1 MNFRSKKRGSMR
13 QIEMMRGAKKLV
25 DTCTKVREG
34 ETVLIVADTTKMK
47 IAEVLA
53 GAAYERN
60 AEVILSVM
68 TPRKVHGEE
77 PPPAIAAA
85 MKKVNVFFI
94 PVSKSI
100 THTRAV
106 KEAVEAGARGLVLT
120 DWTEDIMISGG
131 IDADFDQQKPI
142 CKKIAQLFR
151 EGKKAHL
158 TTPLGTDLYLDLEG
172 RRGNALTCVVEP
184 GEFSTVPTIEA
195 NFSPN
200 EGTSEGMIVADA
212 SIPYL
217 GIGVLTEP
225 VRVKVQKGM
234 IREITGGTQAKALK
248 DNLEKQ
254 NDPMVFNIAELGVG
268 LNPKARMC
276 GIMLEDEG
284 VFGVVHIGIGTNITL
299 GGRIKAAVHY
309 DLLMYNATLEVD
321 GNRILE
327 GGQLKI

>member
-1 MNFRSKKRGSMR
+1 MR

-34 ETVLIVADTTKMK
+34 ETVLIVADTTKVR

-68 TPRKVHGEE
+68 APRKVHGEE
-77 PPPAIAAA
+77 PPSAIAAA

-106 KEAVEAGARGLVLT
+106 KEAAEAGARGLVLT
-120 DWTEDIMISGG
+120 DWTEETMISGG

-142 CKKIAQLFR
+142 CRNIARLFR

-200 EGTSEGMIVADA
+200 EGTSEGTIVADA

-234 IREITGGTQAKALK
+234 IREISGGAQAKVLK
-248 DNLEKQ
+248 ENLEKQ

-284 VFGVVHIGIGTNITL
+284 VFGAVHIGIGTNITL
-299 GGRIKAAVHY
+299 GGKIKAAVHY

>member
-1 MNFRSKKRGSMR
+1 MKN
-13 QIEMMRGAKKLV
+13 IEMMRGAKKLI
-25 DTCTKVREG
+25 DTCAKVQEG
-34 ETVLIVADTTKMK
+34 ETVLIVADTNKVK
-47 IAEVLA
+47 IAEVIA
-53 GAAYERN
+53 SAAYERN
-60 AEVILSVM
+60 AEVIITIM
-68 TPRKVHGEE
+68 APRKVHGEE
-77 PPPAIAAA
+77 PPKAIAEA

-106 KEAVEAGARGLVLT
+106 KEAAEAGVRGLVLT
-120 DWTEDIMISGG
+120 DWNEDIMISGG
-131 IDADFDQQKPI
+131 IEADFGAQKPV
-142 CKKIAQLFR
+142 CKKIAQLFAKGER
-151 EGKKAHL
+151 AHL
-158 TTPLGTDLYLDLEG
+158 TTPLGTDLSLNLEG

-200 EGTSEGMIVADA
+200 EGTAEGTIIADA

-225 VRVKVQKGM
+225 VKVKVHKGM
-234 IREITGGTQAKALK
+234 ITEIMGGIQAKILK

-254 NDPMVFNIAELGVG
+254 NDPMVFNIAELGIG

-299 GGRIKAAVHY
+299 GGKIKAAVHY
-309 DLLMYNATLEVD
+309 DLLMYNATLNLD
-321 GNRILE
+321 GSLILKD
-327 GGQLKI
+327 GKLQV

>member
-1 MNFRSKKRGSMR
+1 MKH
-13 QIEMMRGAKKLV
+13 IEMMRGAKKLI

-34 ETVLIVADTTKMK
+34 ETVLIVADTNKTR
-47 IAEVLA
+47 IAEVIA
-53 GAAYERN
+53 SVAYERN
-60 AEVILSVM
+60 AEVIISIM
-68 TPRKVHGEE
+68 APRKVHGEE
-77 PPPAIAAA
+77 PPRAVAEA
-85 MKKVNVFFI
+85 MKAVNVFFI

-106 KEAVEAGARGLVLT
+106 KEAAEAGARGLVLT
-120 DWTEDIMISGG
+120 DWSEDIMISGG
-131 IDADFDQQKPI
+131 IEADFDKQRLV
-142 CKKIAQLFR
+142 CKKIAQLFQDG
-151 EGKKAHL
+151 EKAHL
-158 TTPLGTDLYLDLEG
+158 TTPLGTDLLLDLEG
-172 RRGNALTCVVEP
+172 RRGNALTCIVEP

-200 EGTSEGMIVADA
+200 EGTPEGTIMADA

-225 VRVKVQKGM
+225 VKVKVHKGM
-234 IREITGGTQAKALK
+234 ITEITGGIQAKILK

-254 NDPMVFNIAELGVG
+254 NDPMVYNIAELGIG

-299 GGRIKAAVHY
+299 GGKIKAAIHY
-309 DLLMYNATLEVD
+309 DLLMYQATLNLD
-321 GNRILE
+321 GSLILKD
-327 GGQLKI
+327 GQLEI

>member
-1 MNFRSKKRGSMR
+1 MKN
-13 QIEMMRGAKKLV
+13 IEMMRGAKKLI
-25 DTCTKVREG
+25 DTCTNVQEG
-34 ETVLIVADTTKMK
+34 ETVLIVADTNKTK
-47 IAEVLA
+47 IAEVIA
-53 GAAYERN
+53 SAAYERN
-60 AEVILSVM
+60 AEVIITIM
-68 TPRKVHGEE
+68 APRKVHGEE
-77 PPPAIAAA
+77 PPKAIAEA

-106 KEAVEAGARGLVLT
+106 KEAAEAGARGLVLT
-120 DWTEDIMISGG
+120 DWNEDIMISGG
-131 IDADFDQQKPI
+131 IEADFRVQRPV
-142 CKKIAQLFR
+142 CKKIAQLFAKG
-151 EGKKAHL
+151 EKAHL
-158 TTPLGTDLYLDLEG
+158 TTPLGTDLSLNLEG
-172 RRGNALTCVVEP
+172 RRGNALTCIVEP

-200 EGTSEGMIVADA
+200 EGTAEGTIIADA

-225 VRVKVQKGM
+225 VRVKVHKGM
-234 IREITGGTQAKALK
+234 ITEIMGGIQAKILK

-254 NDPMVFNIAELGVG
+254 NDPMVFNIAELGIG

-299 GGRIKAAVHY
+299 GGKIKAAVHY
-309 DLLMYNATLEVD
+309 DLLMYNATLNLD
-321 GNRILE
+321 GSLILKD
-327 GGQLKI
+327 GQLQI

>member
-1 MNFRSKKRGSMR
+1 MKN
-13 QIEMMRGAKKLV
+13 IEMMRGAKKLI
-25 DTCTKVREG
+25 DTCTKVQEG
-34 ETVLIVADTTKMK
+34 ETVLIVADTNKTK
-47 IAEVLA
+47 IAEVIA

-60 AEVILSVM
+60 AEVIITIM
-68 TPRKVHGEE
+68 APRKVHGEE
-77 PPPAIAAA
+77 PPKAIAEA

-106 KEAVEAGARGLVLT
+106 KEAAEAGARGLVLT

-131 IDADFDQQKPI
+131 IEADFGKQRPI
-142 CKKIAQLFR
+142 CKKIAQLFK

-158 TTPLGTDLYLDLEG
+158 TTPLGTDLLLDLDG

-200 EGTSEGMIVADA
+200 EGTAEGTIIADA

-225 VRVKVQKGM
+225 VKVKVHKGM
-234 IREITGGTQAKALK
+234 ITEITGGIQAKILK

-254 NDPMVFNIAELGVG
+254 NDPMVFNIAELGIG

-299 GGRIKAAVHY
+299 GGKIKAAVHY
-309 DLLMYNATLEVD
+309 DLLMYKPTLNLD
-321 GNRILE
+321 GSLILKD
-327 GGQLKI
+327 GQLQV